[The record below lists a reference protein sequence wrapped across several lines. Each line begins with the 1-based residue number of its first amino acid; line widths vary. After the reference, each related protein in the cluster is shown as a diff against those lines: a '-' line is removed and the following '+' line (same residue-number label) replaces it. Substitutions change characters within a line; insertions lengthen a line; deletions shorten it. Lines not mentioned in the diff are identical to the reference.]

1 MPTRINQAVWMEAQ
15 QRWQIKVQ
23 ADGVRRA
30 FVCSAPGRAGQR
42 ECHRKADE
50 WLDKRLVDESSHVDM
65 LFDQWISSLKETTS
79 EGHWRQ
85 YETIGNAW
93 VKPAFGTKRIGRV
106 NEQDLKDVLAVAYK
120 AGKSQKWITNIR
132 NCMMAFLKYYR
143 GLKCTDLHPEILP
156 IPRNAPAPKKSVVQP
171 KSLKTMFSSTKT
183 MYNRKKVED
192 WFVYAYRFMVVTGLR
207 PGELIG
213 LERTNIKGGR
223 VCIRGA
229 IDIFNKHTLGKND
242 NAIRSFI
249 LPALAR
255 QAWADQQ
262 AMLRRAGLVSQYA
275 FPAPDG
281 SPAKTKTL
289 EKRWASY
296 RAHNGIDDVTP
307 YELRHTFVS
316 INKDMPDALK
326 KMIVGHSKDID
337 TDGVYG
343 HEMDGDQQRAAA
355 MIDEAFKRLLQ

>member
-1 MPTRINQAVWMEAQ
+1 M
-15 QRWQIKVQ
+15 
-23 ADGVRRA
+23 
-30 FVCSAPGRAGQR
+30 
-42 ECHRKADE
+42 
-50 WLDKRLVDESSHVDM
+50 LRLVLELDLCIGLAIVCFLLNNYTDRAAFQVVAPFGNSGVVLDM

-106 NEQDLKDVLAVAYK
+106 NEQDLKDVIAVAYK
-120 AGKSQKWITNIR
+120 AGKSKKWITNIR
-132 NCMMAFLKYYR
+132 NCMMAFLKYCR
-143 GLKCTDLHPEILP
+143 GLKFTDLHPEILP

-171 KSLKTMFSSTKT
+171 KSLKTLFSSTKT
-183 MYNRKKVED
+183 
-192 WFVYAYRFMVVTGLR
+192 
-207 PGELIG
+207 I
-213 LERTNIKGGR
+213 
-223 VCIRGA
+223 
-229 IDIFNKHTLGKND
+229 
-242 NAIRSFI
+242 I

-296 RAHNGIDDVTP
+296 RAHNGIDDMTP

-326 KMIVGHSKDID
+326 KMIVGHSRDMD

-355 MIDEAFKRLLQ
+355 MIDEAFRRLLQ

>member
-1 MPTRINQAVWMEAQ
+1 MTGLYMHTALW
-15 QRWQIKVQ
+15 
-23 ADGVRRA
+23 
-30 FVCSAPGRAGQR
+30 SL
-42 ECHRKADE
+42 
-50 WLDKRLVDESSHVDM
+50 LD
-65 LFDQWISSLKETTS
+65 
-79 EGHWRQ
+79 
-85 YETIGNAW
+85 
-93 VKPAFGTKRIGRV
+93 
-106 NEQDLKDVLAVAYK
+106 
-120 AGKSQKWITNIR
+120 
-132 NCMMAFLKYYR
+132 
-143 GLKCTDLHPEILP
+143 
-156 IPRNAPAPKKSVVQP
+156 
-171 KSLKTMFSSTKT
+171 
-183 MYNRKKVED
+183 
-192 WFVYAYRFMVVTGLR
+192 LR

-223 VCIRGA
+223 VYIKGA

-242 NAIRSFI
+242 NAKRSFI
-249 LPALAR
+249 LPALAK

-326 KMIVGHSKDID
+326 KMIVGHSRDMD

-355 MIDEAFKRLLQ
+355 MIDEAFKRFLQ